1 VPIEG
6 LALKSPQVRGDR
18 AAVHDRS
25 RWTQW
30 SDGGANSPAPSPT
43 FSTRWI
49 MASVK
54 VTLKRGETITAAI
67 THEAAEELKL
77 AQRTTVTVLVT
88 ATEVMLT
95 ID

>member
-1 VPIEG
+1 
-6 LALKSPQVRGDR
+6 
-18 AAVHDRS
+18 
-25 RWTQW
+25 
-30 SDGGANSPAPSPT
+30 
-43 FSTRWI
+43 